1 RVYIIISPFSFLD
14 GYSQITLIQTPLS
27 VTREETKTARMRCKI
42 SGEGFNFDSAYIH
55 WYRQSPR
62 AAPKRI
68 LYTKSG
74 SYIKEIL
81 STSVHNCTSNNM
93 KLYWAIW
100 KLYGPDPPWNS
111 FHFQQQKIWPMSF
124 CKAHEHSE
132 NYDIKVFG
140 SGTKLV
146 VSSTPAHL
154 NSATMQ
160 VLSPSTE
167 QDEKVS
173 YMCLIEN
180 FHPNVIKVTW
190 EDENKNEEKNGV
202 HEEIWPPGD
211 NQQSYSLSSWL
222 TVDKNSGKNY
232 RCKYEHEIKGDYV
245 PMESPG
251 IYYIIKTSSLYIFRE
266 VTVSLQ

>member
-1 RVYIIISPFSFLD
+1 MQLDALIAVWQWLRLTLSLPVY

-42 SGEGFNFDSAYIH
+42 SGEGFNFDSDYIH

-74 SYIKEIL
+74 SVFMDEDFDKEKFKASDDVPA
-81 STSVHNCTSNNM
+81 STSNLRVE
-93 KLYWAIW
+93 KLTQEDAAIYYCATW
-100 KLYGPDPPWNS
+100 
-111 FHFQQQKIWPMSF
+111 
-124 CKAHEHSE
+124 
-132 NYDIKVFG
+132 DITIVE
-140 SGTKLV
+140 THRQ
-146 VSSTPAHL
+146 P
-154 NSATMQ
+154 
-160 VLSPSTE
+160 VLPPSTE

-173 YMCLIEN
+173 HMCLIEN

>member
-1 RVYIIISPFSFLD
+1 LD

-74 SYIKEIL
+74 SVFMDEDFDKEKFKASDDVPA
-81 STSVHNCTSNNM
+81 STSNLRVE
-93 KLYWAIW
+93 KLTQEDAAIYYCATW
-100 KLYGPDPPWNS
+100 DITIVETHRQPVEKPTL
-111 FHFQQQKIWPMSF
+111 
-124 CKAHEHSE
+124 HSDE

-146 VSSTPAHL
+146 VSSKFYSTKLDSTKIQALP
-154 NSATMQ
+154 
-160 VLSPSTE
+160 PSTE
-167 QDEKVS
+167 QDGKVS
-173 YMCLIEN
+173 YMCLIED
-180 FHPNVIKVTW
+180 FYPNVIKVTW
-190 EDENKNEEKNGV
+190 EEENKNAEKNGV

-211 NQQSYSLSSWL
+211 NQQSYSLS
-222 TVDKNSGKNY
+222 TP
-232 RCKYEHEIKGDYV
+232 CT
-245 PMESPG
+245 
-251 IYYIIKTSSLYIFRE
+251 TSSYSSSYTGCKVQSSARE
-266 VTVSLQ
+266 RNLKLLLTPSNVSIHV